1 MRINLDTNNL
11 LEMKNISKSFT
22 GVKAL
27 QNVDFNV
34 GRNEVHAL
42 MGENGAGKSTLIKI
56 LTGLFGMDRGTII
69 LDGEEISPQTP
80 LEAQHLGISTIYQE
94 LNLVPY
100 LSIAENIFI
109 GRQPRK
115 KNRLIDWDRMER
127 ESKNLFRDQFGLDID
142 TLRPLEECSTAIF
155 QLTAIARAI
164 STQAKLVVMD
174 EPTSS
179 LDEHE
184 VSILFRII
192 RDLKNNGI
200 SIIFVSHRLDEIF
213 EIADTVTILRDGKM
227 IGTMPSSET
236 DKLDLV
242 TKMIGRDAETILDY
256 KKEYPPVK
264 GKVICETENIAS
276 GIKLRDVSLKVRQGE
291 VVGLSGLLGSGRT
304 EFARVLFGIDERSG
318 GKISI
323 HEQEV
328 FFKKPR
334 EAIKTGMGFCS
345 EDRKA
350 EGIFPDMSVKE
361 NLIVAL
367 LPRISRFG
375 LMDESKIE
383 GIVSKY
389 IKALN
394 IKTPSENQLV
404 KYLSGGNQQKVLLAR
419 WLCLNPELL
428 ILDEPTRG
436 IDVGAKKEIEDIIK
450 GLAEDDIGVLMI
462 SSEVEELVR
471 ACDRIAVLSEGT
483 KTGEFEGEEISEK
496 NLMNAMA
503 RIHERDK

>member
-1 MRINLDTNNL
+1 MDTNNL
-11 LEMKNISKSFT
+11 LEMSNISKSFT
-22 GVKAL
+22 GVQAL
-27 QNVDFNV
+27 QNVDFTV
-34 GRNEVHAL
+34 KRNEVHAL

-56 LTGLFGMDRGTII
+56 LTGVFSMDEGSIL
-69 LDGEEISPQTP
+69 LDGDSIRPQSP
-80 LEAQHLGISTIYQE
+80 LEAQHIGISTIYQE
-94 LNLVPY
+94 LNLIPY

-115 KNRLIDWDRMER
+115 KTGLIDWTLMEK
-127 ESKNLFRDQFGLDID
+127 ESKAIFLDNFGLEMD
-142 TLRPLEECSTAIF
+142 TLKPLEECSTAIS

-184 VSILFRII
+184 VKILFKII
-192 RDLKNNGI
+192 NDLKSNGI

-227 IGTMPSSET
+227 VGTMPTSET

-242 TKMIGRDAETILDY
+242 TRMIGRNASTVLDY
-256 KKEYPPVK
+256 KKDYKPITGET
-264 GKVICETENIAS
+264 ICKSQGIAS
-276 GIKLRDVSLKVRQGE
+276 GIKLRDLSLELKKGE

-304 EFARVLFGIDERSG
+304 EFARVLFGIDERDSG
-318 GKISI
+318 TVSI
-323 HEQEV
+323 HGNEV
-328 FFKKPR
+328 VLKKSL
-334 EAIKTGMGFCS
+334 EAIKSGMGFCS

-350 EGIFPDMSVKE
+350 EGIFPDMSIKD

-367 LPRISRFG
+367 LPRISKFG
-375 LMDESKIE
+375 LKDETRINE
-383 GIVSKY
+383 IVNKF
-389 IKALN
+389 IDILR
-394 IKTPSENQLV
+394 IKTPSENQLI
-404 KYLSGGNQQKVLLAR
+404 KNLSGGNQQKVLLAR

-436 IDVGAKKEIEDIIK
+436 IDVGAKKEIEEIIK
-450 GLAEDDIGVLMI
+450 GLADDNIGVLMI

-471 ACDRIAVLSEGT
+471 ACDRIAVLSEGR
-483 KTGEFEGEEISEK
+483 KAGEFIGEEISEK

-503 RIHERDK
+503 RVHERDK

>member
-1 MRINLDTNNL
+1 MDTNNL
-11 LEMKNISKSFT
+11 LEMSNISKSFT
-22 GVKAL
+22 GVQAL
-27 QNVDFNV
+27 QNVDFTV
-34 GRNEVHAL
+34 KKNEVHAL

-56 LTGLFGMDRGTII
+56 LTGVFSLDEGLI
-69 LDGEEISPQTP
+69 LLEGNAIKPQSP
-80 LEAQHLGISTIYQE
+80 LEAQHIGISTIYQE
-94 LNLVPY
+94 LNLIPY

-115 KNRLIDWDRMER
+115 KTGLIDWSLMEK
-127 ESKNLFRDQFGLDID
+127 ESKAIFLDNFGLEID
-142 TLRPLEECSTAIF
+142 TLKPLEECSTAIS

-184 VSILFRII
+184 VKILFKII
-192 RDLKNNGI
+192 NDLKSKGI

-227 IGTMPSSET
+227 VGTMPTSET

-242 TKMIGRDAETILDY
+242 TRMIGRNASTVLDY
-256 KKEYPPVK
+256 KKDYKPIK
-264 GKVICETENIAS
+264 GNTICSSESIAS
-276 GIKLRDVSLKVRQGE
+276 GIKLRDLSLELKKGE

-304 EFARVLFGIDERSG
+304 EFARVLFGIDERDSG
-318 GKISI
+318 TIRFYND
-323 HEQEV
+323 EV
-328 FFKKPR
+328 VFKKPL
-334 EAIKTGMGFCS
+334 EAIKKGMGFCS

-350 EGIFPDMSVKE
+350 EGIFPDMSIKE

-367 LPRISRFG
+367 LPRISKFG
-375 LMDESKIE
+375 LKDETKINE
-383 GIVSKY
+383 IVKKF
-389 IKALN
+389 IDILR
-394 IKTPSENQLV
+394 IKTPSENQLI
-404 KYLSGGNQQKVLLAR
+404 KNLSGGNQQKVLLAR

-436 IDVGAKKEIEDIIK
+436 IDVGAKKEIEEIIK
-450 GLAEDDIGVLMI
+450 GLADDNIGILMI

-471 ACDRIAVLSEGT
+471 ACDRIAVLSEGR
-483 KTGEFEGEEISEK
+483 KAGEFIGEEISEK

-503 RIHERDK
+503 RVHERDK

>member
-1 MRINLDTNNL
+1 VENNFL

-22 GVKAL
+22 GVHAL

-34 GRNEVHAL
+34 QENEVHAL

-56 LTGLFGMDRGTII
+56 LTGVYGKDSGEII
-69 LDGEEISPQTP
+69 LDGRTIAPQSPI
-80 LEAQHLGISTIYQE
+80 EAQQQGISTIYQE

-100 LSIAENIFI
+100 MSIAENIFI
-109 GRQPRK
+109 GRQPKK
-115 KNRLIDWDRMER
+115 KNGLINWAAMEN
-127 ESKNLFRDQFGLDID
+127 EAKALFLDKFNLNMDVH
-142 TLRPLEECSTAIF
+142 RPLEECSTAIY

-164 STQAKLVVMD
+164 STKAKLVVMD

-184 VSILFRII
+184 VKILFRII
-192 RDLKNNGI
+192 RELKANGI
-200 SIIFVSHRLDEIF
+200 SIIFISHRLDEIF
-213 EIADTVTILRDGKM
+213 EISDRITILRDGKM
-227 IGTMPSSET
+227 TGSMRTSET

-242 TKMIGRDAETILDY
+242 TRMIGKNASSILDY
-256 KKEYPPVK
+256 KKEYKEITSP
-264 GKVICETENIAS
+264 VICETENIAS
-276 GIKLRDVSLKVRQGE
+276 GMKLRDLSLKIKKGE

-304 EFARVLFGIDERSG
+304 EFARVLFGIDHRESG
-318 GKISI
+318 TICVNTKR
-323 HEQEV
+323 V
-328 FFKKPR
+328 NYKNTR
-334 EAIKTGMGFCS
+334 TAIEDGLAFCS

-361 NLIVAL
+361 NLTIAI
-367 LPRISRFG
+367 LPRISKLG
-375 LMDESKIE
+375 LLDDNRISKI
-383 GIVSKY
+383 VRKY
-389 IKALN
+389 IEILN

-419 WLCLNPELL
+419 WLCMNPKLL

-436 IDVGAKKEIEDIIK
+436 IDVGAKKEIEDIIRN
-450 GLAEDDIGVLMI
+450 LANEDIGVLMI

-471 ACDRIAVLSEGT
+471 GCDRVAVLSEGR
-483 KTGEFEGEEISEK
+483 KAGEFLKNEITEK

-503 RIHERDK
+503 RVHERDK